1 VRAAA
6 AGSLIFLVA
15 APGTMAGLIPWA
27 ITGWESSSPPWS
39 LRLVGLVLLAAG
51 LAALLDAFI
60 RFAVEGRGTPA
71 PVAPT
76 EELVLGGLYRH
87 VRNPMYVAVTSVIL
101 GQALLLGR
109 SELGLYALIFWA
121 ATAAF
126 VRLHEEPTLARRY
139 GERYRSYQANVPAWL
154 PRLRPWRG

>member
-1 VRAAA
+1 MRAA
-6 AGSLIFLVA
+6 AGSLVFLVA

-27 ITGWESSSPPWS
+27 ITGWESGSPPWS
-39 LRLVGLVLLAAG
+39 LRLVGLLLLVAG

-71 PVAPT
+71 PMAPT

-101 GQALLLGR
+101 GQALLLAR

-139 GERYRSYQANVPAWL
+139 GERYCSYQANVPAWL